1 MLGIYTVFEV
11 SSSLI
16 ALIASIATFYW
27 KLYPIIKKMDNSGQ
41 ITPEGYSKTLAMMI
55 SIFYFDVVR
64 CAGCESFVWNLIIP
78 HQTNKAY
85 S

>member
-55 SIFYFDVVR
+55 SIFILMLSGALVVSLLF
-64 CAGCESFVWNLIIP
+64 GI
-78 HQTNKAY
+78 
-85 S
+85 

>member
-1 MLGIYTVFEV
+1 MFEV

-16 ALIASIATFYW
+16 ALIASIVTFYW

-55 SIFYFDVVR
+55 SIFILMLSGALVVSLLF
-64 CAGCESFVWNLIIP
+64 GI
-78 HQTNKAY
+78 
-85 S
+85 